1 MYWLAGLDKAMS
13 RVTENIERLVV
24 RSLDG
29 ALTPDEAHE
38 LNRALI
44 RDPEARRLCDE
55 YRAVDRLAGGLLGE
69 TRTGHQV
76 DLEAIFAAPIGATH
90 SSRRASWRF
99 HRGWLM
105 IPGAIAAGILAM
117 ILPQPALT
125 PTGPPSR
132 PAMTLRTAPSA
143 VSQGVW
149 PVHENGMMRPVS
161 TMPRVRSDTGREVIG
176 VVGEDGNLYWIEVDR
191 TRTICVPASSEA
203 GRSGSDMM

>member
-1 MYWLAGLDKAMS
+1 MS
-13 RVTENIERLVV
+13 RVSENIERLVV

-29 ALTPDEAHE
+29 ALTPDEGHE

-55 YRAVDRLAGGLLGE
+55 YRAVDRLAGGVLGE
-69 TRTGHQV
+69 IRTGRPV
-76 DLEAIFAAPIGATH
+76 DLEAIFVAPSGA
-90 SSRRASWRF
+90 SRPSLRMSRRF

-105 IPGAIAAGILAM
+105 IPGAIAAGLLAL

-125 PTGPPSR
+125 PTESPSR
-132 PAMTLRTAPSA
+132 PATTLRTAPLA
-143 VSQGVW
+143 VSQGVR

-176 VVGEDGNLYWIEVDR
+176 VVGEDGNLYWIEVER
-191 TRTICVPASSEA
+191 TRTIRVPASSEA
-203 GRSGSDMM
+203 GRPGSDVM

>member
-1 MYWLAGLDKAMS
+1 MS

-29 ALTPDEAHE
+29 ALTPDEEHE

-55 YRAVDRLAGGLLGE
+55 YRAIDRLAGRALGE
-69 TRTGHQV
+69 TRTGRPV
-76 DLEAIFAAPIGATH
+76 DLEAIFAAPSGA
-90 SSRRASWRF
+90 SRASRHTSRRF

-105 IPGAIAAGILAM
+105 IPGAIAAGLLAM

-125 PTGPPSR
+125 PTGSPSR
-132 PAMTLRTAPSA
+132 PATTLRTAPSA

-176 VVGEDGNLYWIEVDR
+176 VVGEDGNLYWIEVER
-191 TRTICVPASSEA
+191 TRTIRVPASSEA
-203 GRSGSDMM
+203 GRPGSDMM